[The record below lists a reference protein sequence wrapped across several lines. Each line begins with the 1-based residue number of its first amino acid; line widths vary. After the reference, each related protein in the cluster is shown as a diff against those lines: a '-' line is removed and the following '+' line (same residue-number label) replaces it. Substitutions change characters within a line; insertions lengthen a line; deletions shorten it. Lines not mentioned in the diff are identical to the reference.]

1 MLVAQCLSQSVPNIF
16 FFTELEQKIL
26 QLVQKHKRPQI
37 ANAILR
43 GGKKKEKKTELE
55 ESGSLT
61 SDYII
66 GLQ

>member
-16 FFTELEQKIL
+16 FFTELEQKFL

-37 ANAILR
+37 ANAIL
-43 GGKKKEKKTELE
+43 GGGEKKTELE

-61 SDYII
+61 LDYII